1 MLKFLK
7 KLLFLPSITAE
18 KAVEKTNNESCKL
31 LDVREPNER
40 KINHIKGSLHI
51 PVGEIKKRL
60 QELEKFKNQ
69 EIIVYCASGVR
80 SIVATRILI
89 SNEYNAFNLRG
100 GIKSYDKIENSCG
113 NNNLNFT

>member
-1 MLKFLK
+1 MLKFFK

-51 PVGEIKKRL
+51 PIREIKTRL
-60 QELEKFKNQ
+60 QELERYRNQ
-69 EIIVYCASGVR
+69 QIIVYCASGIR
-80 SIVATRILI
+80 SGMATRTLN
-89 SNEYNAFNLRG
+89 SNGFNSFNLKG
-100 GIKSYDKIENSCG
+100 GMNQWFQYKKNKTEG
-113 NNNLNFT
+113 E